1 MSNSLPWV
9 RIKEVDVWRDRR
21 VRDFREGDKTG
32 LLRRCSGQPRV
43 LVAILTAVILLAAL
57 AGTSL
62 LNSVKAGS
70 SDRIPSNV
78 AWTRETIA
86 EASSGDAFRGMLL
99 AKRCEHCHGAE
110 GFSPVGSTPNLA
122 GMDKLAIWKQLQDF
136 RDGKRSSPIMESIAQ
151 SLSQHDVADVVAYYA
166 ELPVYPD
173 PQDNRVFPEPNA
185 QASHS
190 AIASRLVAFGEG
202 SRGIPPCQSC
212 HGPVGYKT
220 GAPSLATQNAD
231 YILAQ
236 LNAFADA
243 SRANDINEPMRTVG
257 SLLSENERQA
267 LAAYYGAGLGLQPVG
282 ASGISPSQ

>member
-1 MSNSLPWV
+1 
-9 RIKEVDVWRDRR
+9 VWRDNQL
-21 VRDFREGDKTG
+21 RDFREENEAG
-32 LLRRCSGQPRV
+32 LLRSGSRQPRA
-43 LVAILTAVILLAAL
+43 LVAALTTVILLAAI

-62 LNSVKAGS
+62 WNDVKAGS
-70 SDRIPSNV
+70 PDQIPSNV
-78 AWTRETIA
+78 AWTPETIA
-86 EASSGDAFRGMLL
+86 KASSGNAFRGMLL

-122 GMDKLAIWKQLQDF
+122 GMDTRAIWKQLEDF
-136 RDGKRSSPIMESIAQ
+136 RDGKRSSPVMEPIAQ
-151 SLSQHDVADVVAYYA
+151 SLSQRDVADVVAYYA

-173 PQDNRVFPEPNA
+173 PQDNRVFPETNA

-212 HGPVGYKT
+212 HGPVGYKA
-220 GAPSLATQNAD
+220 GAPSLATQNSD

-236 LNAFADA
+236 LDAFSEA
-243 SRANDINEPMRTVG
+243 SRANDINEPMRTIAA
-257 SLLSENERQA
+257 LLSENERQA

-282 ASGISPSQ
+282 ASGIAPKR